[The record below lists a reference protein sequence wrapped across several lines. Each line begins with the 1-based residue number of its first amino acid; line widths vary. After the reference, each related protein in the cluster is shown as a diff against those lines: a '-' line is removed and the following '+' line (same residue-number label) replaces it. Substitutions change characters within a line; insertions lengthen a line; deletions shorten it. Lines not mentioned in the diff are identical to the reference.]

1 MCAGTTADVP
11 GFALETT
18 REPGRTFFV
27 TDPGAKSAGAPDA
40 GFVEHPG
47 DARIITAWYK
57 ARGWPASP
65 KASRGRTAPSTPGH
79 NPDASTLLIS
89 LTSDDG
95 EGMAA

>member
-40 GFVEHPG
+40 GFVEHRG

-57 ARGWPASP
+57 ARGWARVTEGVKRANCPFH
-65 KASRGRTAPSTPGH
+65 SRSQSRCLDAP
-79 NPDASTLLIS
+79 DLL
-89 LTSDDG
+89 D
-95 EGMAA
+95 ERRR